1 MTLIL
6 GTKFQLELTVLIFW
20 IKFDQKWYFQFK
32 TEKVSTAIE
41 FCIFELV

>member
-1 MTLIL
+1 M
-6 GTKFQLELTVLIFW
+6 TKFAQNG
-20 IKFDQKWYFQFK
+20 YFRFK